1 MIPDANE
8 IVWDAT
14 TLTRMV
20 GDNPAM
26 HRRLLDKFL
35 LGSEEQ
41 HVAIVGA
48 IAAGDLASAASV
60 AHKMKSAAR
69 TIGAMRLGRLC
80 QDLEIAGRTGDVS
93 AAGVH
98 AAGLKAALQEVAVLI
113 KNSYI

>member
-1 MIPDANE
+1 MIPDTNE
-8 IVWDAT
+8 AVWDAT

-20 GDNPAM
+20 GDHPAM

-41 HVAIVGA
+41 LAAITAAV
-48 IAAGDLASAASV
+48 AAGDLASAATV

-80 QDLEIAGRTGDVS
+80 QDLEIAGRAGDAS
-93 AAGVH
+93 AAGLHV
-98 AAGLKAALQEVAVLI
+98 AGLKIALQEAAAQI
-113 KNSYI
+113 KNSYK